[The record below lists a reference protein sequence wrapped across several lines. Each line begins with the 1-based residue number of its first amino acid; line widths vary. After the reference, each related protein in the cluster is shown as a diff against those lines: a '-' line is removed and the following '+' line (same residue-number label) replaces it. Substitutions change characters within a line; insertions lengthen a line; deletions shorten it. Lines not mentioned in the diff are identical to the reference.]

1 MLRTIKT
8 LWPIRIFL
16 AAAVLFAICMMG
28 VPAIAAPLATQYF
41 SVNDYSANLEIVVQM
56 DPPVETVPGGIES
69 REVRGTNVSDS
80 LFREVVTGPSDVW
93 VSVGGKAGLDL
104 GASGM
109 VELDARVQ
117 DIGEQFIGFGGVYAG
132 VTNKFIAVP
141 RTGFT
146 GDMVSIQFDVLTQ
159 GFLFADLFDKNN
171 QAGFYGGS
179 GVTAGVELIVPGWCY
194 GCLGDYYFEDSVTLG
209 NPQHGVS
216 NRYRFEG
223 SIPIGYPVTMNAGL
237 SIQTSL
243 MATLSATGFASGKS
257 GADFQN
263 TLRFEVSSPDPVDF
277 VWASDLFFD
286 RQPSLSDQAPVP
298 EPATM
303 VLLGSGLLGLWGAR
317 RKFKK

>member
-1 MLRTIKT
+1 
-8 LWPIRIFL
+8 
-16 AAAVLFAICMMG
+16 MMG
-28 VPAIAAPLATQYF
+28 VPATAGPLASNYF
-41 SVNDYSANLEIVVQM
+41 TANDYGADLEIVVQTN
-56 DPPVETVPGGIES
+56 PPVETVPGGIES
-69 REVRGTNVSDS
+69 RETRGTNVSDALS
-80 LFREVVTGPSDVW
+80 REVVVIGPPRSDVR

-109 VELDARVQ
+109 VELDARVADTGQ
-117 DIGEQFIGFGGVYAG
+117 DFLGFGRVNAG

-194 GCLGDYYFEDSVTLG
+194 GCLGDYYFEDRVTLG

-223 SIPIGYPVTMNAGL
+223 SIPIDYPVTMNAGL